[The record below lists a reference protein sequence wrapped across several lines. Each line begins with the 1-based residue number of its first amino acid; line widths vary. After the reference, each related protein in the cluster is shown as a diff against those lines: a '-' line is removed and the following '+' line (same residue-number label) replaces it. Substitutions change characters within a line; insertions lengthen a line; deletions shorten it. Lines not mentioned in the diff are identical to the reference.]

1 MTNRQPL
8 QDGEPPL
15 VTIMRQRFSAAS
27 KQDHHNDDEEIMPA
41 KTVTR
46 QELCDAIATAFD
58 RPPATKE
65 DMIIA
70 AVHHHGRR
78 EFMAELSKI
87 PDYRRFQSI
96 RDIWRYLPDVPV
108 GD

>member
-8 QDGEPPL
+8 QGGEPPL

-27 KQDHHNDDEEIMPA
+27 KQNHNDDEEIMPA

-46 QELCDAIATAFD
+46 QELYDATATAFD

-78 EFMAELSKI
+78 ELMAELSKI
-87 PDYRRFQSI
+87 PDDRRFQSI